1 MFVPHRKP
9 VTRLDYCQYLL
20 SSQINYT
27 LTTFADHS
35 SQPFSHDQLNRFLRD
50 DKLKPRLVWEQVKDS
65 IVFSKN
71 GYLLFDDTVAD
82 KNYSFNIE
90 LVRRQYSG
98 NAHAIIK
105 GSGVVTCVYVNPEI
119 NQFWLI
125 NYRLFAPDVDGKSKL
140 DHVREMFDNAIE
152 HKKLPFRAVLMDSWS
167 AAKQLMR
174 HIERSGKIYYCP
186 LKSNRQVDTGF
197 GDTPNPPYRRV
208 DSLEWTMIDLESGK
222 NVHVKDFPKGHRLQ
236 LFRLVVSKD
245 RTDYIVTNDETQ
257 TSTNGTREVCA
268 VRWKIEQLHREVKQV
283 TGLENCQCRKQRIQR
298 NHIACALLVWC
309 RFKELMDETTRT
321 VYQIKFGQ
329 LSDYLIQQLKNP
341 SVKMRL
347 A

>member
-1 MFVPHRKP
+1 MFVPNKAP

-27 LTTFADHS
+27 LTNFADHH
-35 SQPFSHDQLNRFLRD
+35 QQFSHDQLNRFLRD
-50 DKLKPRLVWEQVKDS
+50 DKLKPHLVWEQVKNS
-65 IVFSKN
+65 LVTSPI

-82 KNYSFNIE
+82 KNYSFAIE

-98 NAHAIIK
+98 NAHAVIK
-105 GSGVVTCVYVNPEI
+105 GIGIVTCVYVNPET

-125 NYRLFAPDVDGKSKL
+125 NYRLFAPDVDGKTKL
-140 DHVREMFDNAIE
+140 DHMREMFDNALE
-152 HKKLPFRAVLMDSWS
+152 HKKLPFRTVLMDSWY
-167 AAKQLMR
+167 ATRELML

-186 LKSNRQVDTGF
+186 LKDNRQVDESDGV
-197 GDTPNPPYRRV
+197 PKPHYRRV
-208 DSLEWTMIDLESGK
+208 DNLDWNDREIAAGK

-236 LFRLVVSKD
+236 LFRLVVSTD

-257 TSTNGTREVCA
+257 HSTNETQEVCA
-268 VRWKIEQLHREVKQV
+268 VRWKIEQLHREAKQV
-283 TGLENCQCRKQRIQR
+283 TGLESCQCRKQRIQR

-309 RFKELMDETTRT
+309 RFKELMYETTRT

-329 LSDYLIQQLKNP
+329 LSEYLIQQLKSP
-341 SVKMRL
+341 MVKMVL